1 MNKMDLDGADAASS
15 VFLDRACK
23 FFGPHQVLFDVSLS
37 VQPGEIVGLLGPNG
51 SGKST
56 ALRCIAGYYAI
67 DSGTVSVCG
76 EAVGP
81 QGLSARRL
89 IGYLPEKAP
98 LYDSLSVVQYLDFVA
113 QAKEI
118 PNSARRAAIERALR
132 AFDLGTV
139 RNKAIGRLSKGFRQR
154 VGLAQAILN
163 DPPVLLLDESTNGLD
178 PLQIVEAREMI
189 RSSASGR
196 AVIFSSHLM
205 QEIEALCTRV
215 VMLRHGHLV
224 SDEPL
229 SHGLMKSK
237 DEHILLTMEHCDP
250 ELIRN
255 ALLADRNIV
264 DVDIRPISAGGQWQL
279 RCHCADNN
287 NVAFDK
293 IVRTAISF
301 GQLVDVRRTGAQV
314 EAALLDMMRAH

>member
-1 MNKMDLDGADAASS
+1 MSDKKFDDMASVSS
-15 VFLDRACK
+15 VFLERANK
-23 FFGPHQVLFDVSLS
+23 FFGPHQILFDLTLS
-37 VQPGEIVGLLGPNG
+37 VRPGEIVGLLGPNG
-51 SGKST
+51 SGKTT

-76 EAVGP
+76 EPVGP
-81 QGLSARRL
+81 QGLAARRL

-98 LYDSLSVVQYLDFVA
+98 LYDSLSVNHYLEFVA
-113 QAKEI
+113 QAKAI
-118 PNSARRAAIERALR
+118 PRSARKPAIERAMR
-132 AFDLGTV
+132 AFDLNNV

-154 VGLAQAILN
+154 VGLAQAVLN

-205 QEIEALCTRV
+205 QEIESLCTRV
-215 VMLRHGHLV
+215 VMLRQGHLV
-224 SDEPL
+224 SDSPL
-229 SHGLMKSK
+229 SHGLMQSK
-237 DEHILLTMEHCDP
+237 DEYISLTMANCDP
-250 ELIRN
+250 ELIKN
-255 ALLADRNIV
+255 ALLVNPCVVSV
-264 DVDIRPISAGGQWQL
+264 DVHSLHTGGQWQL

-287 NVAFDK
+287 NETFDF
-293 IVRTAISF
+293 IVRTVISL
-301 GQLVDVRRTGAQV
+301 GQLIDVRRSGAQV